1 MTEKTEIRKP
11 AIGNPQTSSAPSR
24 RKRPL
29 PILESGGFPSQQ
41 LGPIPLSEKQP
52 GRYGEFLSLGI
63 KGTEFHP
70 SMTASDK
77 EQSLAHCCHAL
88 YDLAH
93 VLNIDPKDISLGGNL
108 SLSFGAHKHRGPGAV
123 YEPEQKKILITRGNP
138 DGFLAHAWAHA
149 LDHHICQMCKTAPFS
164 SETFASDHP
173 NRENLPESVRNLFH
187 ALQFEMTTITPQEQN
202 RVLDTERLRSIRS
215 AAKTLENQVW
225 TLTPDSLTP
234 EQKNR
239 WDKAL
244 ENLYESRAAASLH
257 MYSYPYFPNRMVEEL
272 STLCKE
278 FTGHVIPKKKRKDLN
293 HALAFLHMAE
303 RPYRPVN
310 ESLRRMGTTAFYK
323 GSYTLDKYFSKAD
336 QGRYSDTCEMF
347 ARAFDCYVADKLASE
362 QSRNQYLTAHSEA
375 YVFREH
381 GGESIY
387 GIPMGSERTRINQ
400 KFDVM
405 IRELKELGIL
415 HDQEGQIHTSRSET
429 IVKPKNIESRKV
441 SLKDIYSTVATRRLA
456 AEASPE
462 YGKMPPSGRE
472 K

>member
-1 MTEKTEIRKP
+1 MTERTEIQKP
-11 AIGNPQTSSAPSR
+11 ATDNSRSNSAPGR
-24 RKRPL
+24 RKRPF
-29 PILESGGFPSQQ
+29 PILESDSSLSRQF
-41 LGPIPLSEKQP
+41 GPIPLSEKQP

-63 KGTEFHP
+63 KDTEFHP

-93 VLNIDPKDISLGGNL
+93 VLDIEPKDISLGGSL
-108 SLSFGAHKHRGPGAV
+108 SLSFGAHKYRGPGAV
-123 YEPEQKKILITRGNP
+123 YEPEQKKILVTRENP
-138 DGFLAHAWAHA
+138 EGFLAHAWAHA
-149 LDHHICQMCKTAPFS
+149 LDHYICQMCKTTPFF
-164 SETFASDHP
+164 SETFASNHP
-173 NRENLPESVRNLFH
+173 NSEILPESVQNLFH
-187 ALQFEMTTITPQEQN
+187 ALRFKMTTITPQEQN
-202 RVLDTERLRSIRS
+202 RILDTERLRSIRS
-215 AAKTLENQVW
+215 AAKALENQVR
-225 TLTPDSLTP
+225 TLTPDTLTL
-234 EQKNR
+234 EQKNC

-244 ENLYESRAAASLH
+244 GNLYESRATASLH
-257 MYSYPYFPNRMVEEL
+257 MYSHPYFPNRMVEEL

-310 ESLRRMGTTAFYK
+310 ESLRRMGTTEFYK
-323 GSYTLDKYFSKAD
+323 GSYTLDKHFSKAD

-362 QSRNQYLTAHSEA
+362 QSQNQYLTAHSEA

-387 GIPMGSERTRINQ
+387 GIPMGSERTRINH
-400 KFDVM
+400 KFDAM

-415 HDQEGQIHTSRSET
+415 HDREGQIHTSRSET
-429 IVKPKNIESRKV
+429 IVKGKGIESRKV
-441 SLKDIYSTVATRRLA
+441 NLKDIYSTVATRRLA
-456 AEASPE
+456 AETSPE
-462 YGKMPPSGRE
+462 YGKTPPSGRE